1 MSTLASLLIAVGWIW
16 LLVRA
21 FQSSL
26 WWGLGCRVLPF
37 VWLLFALRHPR
48 EAAPP
53 FAVFVAGMV
62 LLILSL

>member
-21 FQSSL
+21 FQSSF
-26 WWGLGCRVLPF
+26 WWGVGCLVLPL
-37 VWLLFALRHPR
+37 VWLLFALLHPR

-62 LLILSL
+62 LLILSR